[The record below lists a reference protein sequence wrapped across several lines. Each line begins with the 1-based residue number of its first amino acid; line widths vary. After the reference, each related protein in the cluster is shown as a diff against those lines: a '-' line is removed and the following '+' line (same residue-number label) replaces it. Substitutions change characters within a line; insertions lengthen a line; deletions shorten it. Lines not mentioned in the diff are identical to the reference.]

1 MPNAVHAPTSSSSSA
16 MFSPRPWWVAK
27 RGSVASSGRP
37 IASHSRP
44 NTLSAL
50 AATTTSA
57 PSPVGYTFDGATPG
71 STLPERV
78 RVTPPSSKSAIVDSI
93 SAATAS

>member
-1 MPNAVHAPTSSSSSA
+1 

-37 IASHSRP
+37 IASQSRT

-57 PSPVGYTFDGATPG
+57 PSAVGYTFDGATPG

-93 SAATAS
+93 RAATAS